1 VPVEV
6 IAMPYP
12 PQGIGGAGVSKLS
25 ELIIDADKNWNNKRI
40 MNLGAPTADS
50 DAARFDSIPMPFGD
64 GRDGDVTITS
74 NTTLSRDMYYRNLT
88 VNAGASLDTNNY
100 SIFVSNKLTVAGKIH
115 ADGRGGAGGGGGC
128 VECIGGYN
136 ILAENGSPGTSQN
149 ITLYLGTTFTYTLYT
164 GGGGGGGG
172 ATCYPYDISCGGSGG
187 GGGGIV
193 KIFASYIVIQSGG
206 VISAN
211 GLNGGNASGYGNSG
225 GGGGGGGGTVFI
237 LYRYMVN
244 NGSITANGGAGGSGI
259 YCCSS
264 GYFPVQPKAGGAGGS
279 GAAGGSAGTTGNP
292 PTAGGN
298 GASSASGGGGGGGGG
313 GAHTGNGSGASGGA
327 GGNGAVILRRIG

>member
-1 VPVEV
+1 
-6 IAMPYP
+6 MPYP

-149 ITLYLGTTFTYTLYT
+149 ITLYLGTALAYTLYT

-172 ATCYPYDISCGGSGG
+172 STCDSYALYSYGGSGG
-187 GGGGIV
+187 RGGGIV

-211 GLNGGNASGYGNSG
+211 GLNGGDAIGYGNSG

-264 GYFPVQPKAGGAGGS
+264 GYFPVQPKAGGAGGN
-279 GAAGGSAGTTGNP
+279 GAAGGSAGATGNP

-313 GAHTGNGSGASGGA
+313 GGHTGNGSGASGGA